1 VREALDRA
9 RESYLSELAM
19 GVDGGATA
27 RIVALLRDT
36 ASPRPVIV

>member
-1 VREALDRA
+1 
-9 RESYLSELAM
+9 M

-36 ASPRPVIV
+36 ANRRPMVA